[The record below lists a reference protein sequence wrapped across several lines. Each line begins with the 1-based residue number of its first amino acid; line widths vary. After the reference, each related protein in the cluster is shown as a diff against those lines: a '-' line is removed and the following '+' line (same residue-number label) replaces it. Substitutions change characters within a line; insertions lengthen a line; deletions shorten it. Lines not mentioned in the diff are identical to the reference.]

1 MIRTRFV
8 LSLIFALAAA
18 GAVAAMV
25 MAPQPNGADVARLV
39 QESLEPSADSADS
52 PVNS

>member
-1 MIRTRFV
+1 D
-8 LSLIFALAAA
+8 
-18 GAVAAMV
+18 AVAEALLEHETID
-25 MAPQPNGADVARLV
+25 GADVARLV